1 MESDLT
7 ILLSSLKPPRP
18 TFAST
23 LKLGLGSHCGDLKST
38 PEPKL
43 GPQQGLFEPSRVV
56 LKGDSSNTSG
66 HTPPFVSSLQSKE
79 PSASIAEFSACCI
92 LGKIWGERIPLSAII
107 HRTRNEWKFT
117 KGQIDYVDL
126 GNDWLLIRF
135 ANSQDKGLV
144 FLLATSVCEWS

>member
-1 MESDLT
+1 MQNNVPTSDIDTQPPNPYVLDGIRPHNIT
-7 ILLSSLKPPRP
+7 QLFEPPRP

-23 LKLGLGSHCGDLKST
+23 LKLELESRGGDLKST

-43 GPQQGLFEPSRVV
+43 GPQHGLFEPTRVV
-56 LKGDSSNTSG
+56 LKGDSSNPSG

-92 LGKIWGERIPLSAII
+92 LGKIWGETIPLSAII

-126 GNDWLLIRF
+126 GND
-135 ANSQDKGLV
+135 
-144 FLLATSVCEWS
+144 